1 MPDPTPTPS
10 AANSPSSDELKFIQ
24 DAAEYLENPSFLMRL
39 ADMFGKPMGWLIRGI
54 EKVSPDVVDK
64 SANAALRA
72 ALSVAIA
79 TIPDSSRTDTH
90 ESTNISDIGSSPDFW
105 HKVS

>member
-1 MPDPTPTPS
+1 MSDPTSSS
-10 AANSPSSDELKFIQ
+10 ALSLLPDELKFIQ

-54 EKVSPDVVDK
+54 EKVSPDIVDK

-79 TIPDSSRTDTH
+79 TIPDASRTEIQ
-90 ESTNISDIGSSPDFW
+90 ESTNIADVGSS
-105 HKVS
+105 

>member
-1 MPDPTPTPS
+1 MSDSTPS
-10 AANSPSSDELKFIQ
+10 AAISLSTDELKFIQ

-39 ADMFGKPMGWLIRGI
+39 ADMFGKPLEWLIQGI
-54 EKVSPDVVDK
+54 EKISPDVIDK
-64 SANAALRA
+64 SATAALRA

-79 TIPDSSRTDTH
+79 TIPERTGRVSQ
-90 ESTNISDIGSSPDFW
+90 ESKNIAAIGSSPDFW

>member
-1 MPDPTPTPS
+1 MNGRNRIAVDCTSRRMISHKDLGMPDPTPS
-10 AANSPSSDELKFIQ
+10 AANGLSADEFKFIQ

-39 ADMFGKPMGWLIRGI
+39 ADMFGRPVGWLIKGI
-54 EKVSPDVVDK
+54 EKVSPEVVNK

-79 TIPDSSRTDTH
+79 TIP
-90 ESTNISDIGSSPDFW
+90 
-105 HKVS
+105 